1 MTPLFPPSTTN
12 LLLFDCAR
20 LSAQRPHRL
29 VNIQFNL
36 ATSITDEA
44 VLLFMQQDTPTK
56 SSRLSASSPFR
67 GSLME
72 ERGTCGG
79 KGVSWHASESQ
90 PLPPSPRHHT
100 KWRGR
105 DEASGPSTRG
115 GRRTQSRRFRLP
127 TVEPSDS
134 NGVPPPPTGSCPGKE
149 LRAPHRGGPT
159 AAKASQQPTIA
170 AGNHGHPTRVVP
182 RLLARLPPLL
192 FLPPAQA
199 FKARWRL
206 PRRGLS
212 REGIQQ
218 RTGKESLSA
227 IPSSLSTSAQGP
239 VPVNPSRFESLP
251 LQSRLCAPPAFPP
264 PLLLSR
270 GAGGS

>member
-1 MTPLFPPSTTN
+1 MPPSRSHSHH
-12 LLLFDCAR
+12 LLA
-20 LSAQRPHRL
+20 
-29 VNIQFNL
+29 
-36 ATSITDEA
+36 
-44 VLLFMQQDTPTK
+44 
-56 SSRLSASSPFR
+56 
-67 GSLME
+67 
-72 ERGTCGG
+72 
-79 KGVSWHASESQ
+79 
-90 PLPPSPRHHT
+90 HHT
-100 KWRGR
+100 ARRGR
-105 DEASGPSTRG
+105 DEASGFSTRG

-149 LRAPHRGGPT
+149 LRAPQRGCPT

-192 FLPPAQA
+192 LLPPAQA

-212 REGIQQ
+212 REEIQQ
-218 RTGKESLSA
+218 RTGKESSSA

-239 VPVNPSRFESLP
+239 EPVNPSRSESLP
-251 LQSRLCAPPAFPP
+251 LQTP
-264 PLLLSR
+264 PLGSTSLPLTSTLESRRRRQLSHAAVNT
-270 GAGGS
+270 G